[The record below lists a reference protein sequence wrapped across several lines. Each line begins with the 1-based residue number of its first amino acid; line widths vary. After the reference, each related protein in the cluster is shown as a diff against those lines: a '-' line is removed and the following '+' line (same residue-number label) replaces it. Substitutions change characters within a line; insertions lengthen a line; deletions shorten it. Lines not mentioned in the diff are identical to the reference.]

1 MMPGAAGARCPGP
14 RARRRQRGGGM
25 KKKSEGYFQVS
36 LMNVFRQAARDRDS
50 RTAAVEIAEDG
61 GRVLSKRSVQRREGA
76 GEETLRRHLSDDLV
90 NLLGTINLETVQS
103 LEDFPYVQKSVL
115 NYGILEL
122 SRISADGLSDPA
134 LVRDLKTALLRH
146 EPRLIDETLRIK
158 LRHEETDE
166 GQRVSFD
173 VSAEMTAKPVDVPL
187 EFVAEIDVGAGKLA
201 LSSLTVRG

>member
-1 MMPGAAGARCPGP
+1 
-14 RARRRQRGGGM
+14 M